1 MSLAGRRRTPCQPP
15 TLKAMSETKTRRPNF
30 WAALIAFMMLLPIA
44 MISFENAVSPI
55 IMAFAAAAGAAFV
68 FPVKK

>member
-1 MSLAGRRRTPCQPP
+1 
-15 TLKAMSETKTRRPNF
+15 MSETKTRRPNF

-55 IMAFAAAAGAAFV
+55 IMAFAAAAVAAFV